1 MRGQGIGTQ
10 LIKEL
15 LQRADALGKS
25 VTLDVMHGNPARLLY
40 LRLGFR
46 QISQDAAKRQMIW
59 RPPRG

>member
-1 MRGQGIGTQ
+1 
-10 LIKEL
+10 
-15 LQRADALGKS
+15 
-25 VTLDVMHGNPARLLY
+25 MHGNPARLLY